1 MTAYQPKPPW
11 LKRRLP
17 SGPQYER
24 IRHLIKDQCLRTV
37 CQEAMCPNQFE
48 CFSKGT
54 ATFMILGDR
63 CSRNCRFCAV
73 GNGPQGMP
81 DADEPRRVAEAVQ
94 TMGLKYCVITS
105 VTRDDLAD
113 GGAAHFAATIH
124 AIRALNP
131 QTLIEVLI
139 PDFQGNTEA
148 LATVLAAKP
157 EVLNH
162 NLETVESLYGT
173 VRPQAGYRQSLEVLR
188 RSRLIAPEIVTKS
201 GIMVGLGES
210 GEQLRQLMRDLRQV
224 RCDIL
229 TIGQYLQP
237 SKAHL
242 PVVRYLPP
250 EEFAVLEQDAL
261 SLGFG
266 AVASAPF
273 VRSSYQAESL
283 YRRVMPIVNAKDNC
297 PTSQPFSSKS

>member
-1 MTAYQPKPPW
+1 MTHQPKPRW
-11 LKRRLP
+11 LKRKLP

-24 IRHLIKDQCLRTV
+24 IRHLIKDQCLSTV

-48 CFSKGT
+48 CFGKGA

-73 GNGPQGMP
+73 GHGPQGQP
-81 DADEPRRVAEAVQ
+81 DPDEPRRVAEAVR
-94 TMGLKYCVITS
+94 TMELSYCVITS
-105 VTRDDLAD
+105 VTRDDLGD
-113 GGAAHFAATIH
+113 GGAAHFAATI
-124 AIRALNP
+124 AALREWNP
-131 QTLIEVLI
+131 QTLVEVLI

-148 LATVLAAKP
+148 LTTVLAARP

-162 NLETVESLYGT
+162 NLETVASLYAT
-173 VRPQAGYRQSLEVLR
+173 VRPQAGYAQSLEVLR
-188 RSRLIAPEIVTKS
+188 QSKRIVPEMVTKC
-201 GIMVGLGES
+201 GIMVGLGERR
-210 GEQLRQLMRDLRQV
+210 EELQQLMADLRRV
-224 RCDIL
+224 ECDIL

-237 SKAHL
+237 SQNHL

-250 EEFAVLEQDAL
+250 EEFAELEQEAL
-261 SLGFG
+261 ALGFG

-283 YRRVMPIVNAKDNC
+283 LRRAKEATN
-297 PTSQPFSSKS
+297 SLL